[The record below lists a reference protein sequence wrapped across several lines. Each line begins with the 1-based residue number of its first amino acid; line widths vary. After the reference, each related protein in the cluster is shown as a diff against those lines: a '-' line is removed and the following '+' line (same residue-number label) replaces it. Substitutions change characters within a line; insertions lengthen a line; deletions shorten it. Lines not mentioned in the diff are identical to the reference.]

1 MKRFERK
8 RAVLSAYKS
17 WEDADVEVLEDHDAD
32 LDADEWDDE
41 EEEMAFSPIEPMRRP
56 RRFAEE
62 ESRRSYSKKHHRRVN
77 LYK

>member
-8 RAVLSAYKS
+8 RAALLAYKG
-17 WEDADVEVLEDHDAD
+17 WEDADIEVLED
-32 LDADEWDDE
+32 LDMDVDEWGDE

-62 ESRRSYSKKHHRRVN
+62 ESRRSYGKKHHRRAN